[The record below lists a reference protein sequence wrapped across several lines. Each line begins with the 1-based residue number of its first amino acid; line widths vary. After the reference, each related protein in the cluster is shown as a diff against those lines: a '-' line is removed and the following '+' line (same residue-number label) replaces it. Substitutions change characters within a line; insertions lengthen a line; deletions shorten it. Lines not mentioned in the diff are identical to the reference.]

1 MSETSYTAQ
10 VTIRYVNPKQP
21 GKKNASVKTDDG
33 QLYFVAPEMLGQFEQ
48 GGRYNIRYKVND
60 FKGVKYSHIEEV
72 ARIVAPVPTSPVAA
86 HNTGTKA
93 SYGTVDMATAERIF
107 VCGALNAMLHGQT
120 SLETQTLVAWVNIL
134 RETWRQTLGN
144 PQQDAELNDE
154 IPY

>member
-1 MSETSYTAQ
+1 MPETSHTAQ

-21 GKKNASVKTDDG
+21 GKKNASVKTYDG
-33 QLYFVAPEMLGQFEQ
+33 QLYFVAPEMLDKFEQ
-48 GGRYNIRYKVND
+48 GGRYNIRYKITEFN
-60 FKGVKYSHIEEV
+60 KNKYNHIEEV
-72 ARIVAPVPTSPVAA
+72 SKVADPAPANPVAA
-86 HNTGTKA
+86 HNSGTKA
-93 SYGTVDMATAERIF
+93 TYGTVDMATAERIF

-134 RETWRQTLGN
+134 RETWRQTFGN